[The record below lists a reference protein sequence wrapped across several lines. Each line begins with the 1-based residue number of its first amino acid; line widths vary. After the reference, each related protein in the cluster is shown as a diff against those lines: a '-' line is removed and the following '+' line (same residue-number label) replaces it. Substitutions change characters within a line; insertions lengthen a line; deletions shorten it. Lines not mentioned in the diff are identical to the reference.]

1 KSKIDLFFNFWN
13 FTWKNYSKFQD
24 YESAVKNIKLFEYFQ
39 DQKNFIKLNDLNYS
53 NNYECS
59 IS

>member
-1 KSKIDLFFNFWN
+1 MNLQK
-13 FTWKNYSKFQD
+13 
-24 YESAVKNIKLFEYFQ
+24 KNIKLFEYFQ

-59 IS
+59 IFLKYSLNSQKISKKIKNMD